1 MVIETQT
8 LLNAIDMLITV
19 MLVGTIIWD
28 MIKIHQMRELIK
40 GQQLLIE
47 LQHRIILVTNKSEQ
61 VKCYGST
68 EVSKTSSEGSTPS
81 TCANN
86 EEAK

>member
-8 LLNAIDMLITV
+8 LLRAADMLITV
-19 MLVGTIIWD
+19 ILVGTIIWD
-28 MIKIHQMRELIK
+28 MVRIHQMRNLIE
-40 GQQLLIE
+40 GQQFLIE
-47 LQHRIILVTNKSEQ
+47 LQHTMIKHKIEQ

-81 TCANN
+81 TCANT
-86 EEAK
+86 EEAE